1 MSSTDQFVFIRRV
14 RAAHG
19 YVELGMT
26 DEAFGELEKL
36 PAEVQDRLEVVLVR
50 MEILRQEERWAE
62 GAVLGK
68 SALSHHSACGEL
80 YLIAAYAVRRH
91 QGIEQAKAVLLSGE
105 SVLAK
110 DAMFHFNIACYEC
123 QLGDLESAKVRL
135 ETAFALD
142 AKYRRVGREDPDLQP
157 LWGWIE

>member
-1 MSSTDQFVFIRRV
+1 MSSTDQIVFHRRV

-26 DEAFGELEKL
+26 DEASGELEKL
-36 PAEVQDRLEVVLVR
+36 PADFQDRLAVVLVR
-50 MEILRQEERWAE
+50 MEILRQQERWAE
-62 GAVLGK
+62 GAVLGQ
-68 SALSHHSACGEL
+68 SALSHHAACGEL

-91 QGIEQAKAVLLSGE
+91 QGIEQAKAVLLAGE

-110 DAMFHFNIACYEC
+110 EALFHFNIACYEC
-123 QLGDLESAKVRL
+123 QLGHLESAKLRL
-135 ETAFALD
+135 EQAFALD
-142 AKYRRVGREDPDLQP
+142 GKYRKVGRDDPDLQP